1 MDKTLQERCV
11 ANFTDQ
17 LDIFQYPSPVLCP
30 SVTELNSMDVV
41 SVTTLDD
48 MDYLCLPSEQK
59 ISSQAGEVLCGII
72 DFKGDEYTLWGS
84 TYVILSFA
92 SLLSWDQLIKGR
104 ICSIRKEFASSDLF
118 CQSSIV

>member
-30 SVTELNSMDVV
+30 SVTELNSMGVV
-41 SVTTLDD
+41 SVTTWDD

-59 ISSQAGEVLCGII
+59 ISSEAGEVLCGII
-72 DFKGDEYTLWGS
+72 DFKGDKYTLWGS
-84 TYVILSFA
+84 IYVIFSFA
-92 SLLSWDQLIKGR
+92 CFLSWDQLLKER
-104 ICSIRKEFASSDLF
+104 ICSIRKEFTSSDLF
-118 CQSSIV
+118 YQNSIV